1 MFILHK
7 DNHKLNADYQ
17 SELLCATPPGRLRP
31 KWWYKKQISTL
42 CSETDRVV
50 RIRLLKSWGKMK
62 DIQLLYLENPA
73 AFKKKKN
80 GL

>member
-1 MFILHK
+1 MRIV
-7 DNHKLNADYQ
+7 NLNCCVP
-17 SELLCATPPGRLRP
+17 LPPVGSARSGDT
-31 KWWYKKQISTL
+31 KKQISTL

-73 AFKKKKN
+73 AFKKKKTVCKTVFN
-80 GL
+80 L